1 MSVDVNAKIGL
12 GWIISH
18 EEYCEMREAAGDQWG
33 DVEGYFYHID
43 CYRDNS
49 DIFLGENICSL
60 DEGCAIC
67 LDEVLTKRAN
77 EFDEDEFSNVYGEI
91 LEVCGRSV
99 TPDSKWATAQ
109 LYLIHELC

>member
-18 EEYCEMREAAGDQWG
+18 EEYREMCEAAGDQW
-33 DVEGYFYHID
+33 DDIEGYFHYID
-43 CYRDNS
+43 CYRDKS
-49 DIFLGENICSL
+49 DIFLGENICSI
-60 DEGCAIC
+60 DEGRSIC

-77 EFDEDEFSNVYGEI
+77 DFDEDKFSNTYGEI

-99 TPDSKWATAQ
+99 TPDSKWATAK